1 MQACTLT
8 AIDTA
13 IHLFCHTMNAIL
25 VRFFFPIIVVAS
37 LGGERIFAQAPVKEA
52 TKDLQKSASASNKP
66 LPSDPE
72 ERFKA
77 LFTNATLSGRW
88 ARIKDGVLGE
98 ERAGDKYSI
107 VSVVKRDRDSWT
119 VNAKMKYGEKE
130 LILPVPVRMKFNGDT
145 AVLSV
150 EDLGMPGGGTYT
162 ARLLIFERTYSGT
175 WKDQR
180 GGGMLYG
187 TIANQTE

>member
-1 MQACTLT
+1 MHIL
-8 AIDTA
+8 
-13 IHLFCHTMNAIL
+13 NAMKT
-25 VRFFFPIIVVAS
+25 S
-37 LGGERIFAQAPVKEA
+37 LRPLLITIGLMCLSAFAQDQA
-52 TKDLQKSASASNKP
+52 TKDSSKTASAAQKP

-77 LFTNATLSGRW
+77 LFTRATLSGRW

-98 ERAGDKYSI
+98 ERTGDKYTI
-107 VSVVKRDRDSWT
+107 ISVAKREGDNWT

-130 LILPVPVRMKFNGDT
+130 LIMPVPVKMKFAGDT
-145 AVLSV
+145 AILMV
-150 EDLGMPGGGTYT
+150 EDLGIPGGGTYT

-187 TIANQTE
+187 TITGEKE

>member
-1 MQACTLT
+1 MKVTL
-8 AIDTA
+8 I
-13 IHLFCHTMNAIL
+13 
-25 VRFFFPIIVVAS
+25 RFFIPIGVAVWVGAS
-37 LGGERIFAQAPVKEA
+37 AQASAQSQVTEPPKEA
-52 TKDLQKSASASNKP
+52 QKSASAANKP

-77 LFTNATLSGRW
+77 LFTNVTLSGRW
-88 ARIKDGVLGE
+88 ARIKDGLLGE
-98 ERAGDKYSI
+98 ERAGDKYTI
-107 VSVVKRDRDSWT
+107 VSVVKRDGDSWT

-130 LILPVPVRMKFNGDT
+130 LILPVPVRMKFAGDT

-187 TIANQTE
+187 TIASQTE

>member
-1 MQACTLT
+1 MKVV
-8 AIDTA
+8 
-13 IHLFCHTMNAIL
+13 L
-25 VRFFFPIIVVAS
+25 VRLLIPIIVWLSFREHA
-37 LGGERIFAQAPVKEA
+37 FAQAQTSEPP
-52 TKDLQKSASASNKP
+52 KDSRKSASASNKS

-98 ERAGDKYSI
+98 ERSGDKYTI
-107 VSVVKRDRDSWT
+107 VSVVKRDGDNWT
-119 VNAKMKYGEKE
+119 VNAKMKYGEKD
-130 LILPVPVRMKFNGDT
+130 LILPVPVRMKFSGDT

-187 TIANQTE
+187 TISNQTE